1 MAKDIEGDLNGAS
14 ASTITWRDTLV
25 QSAEGIVSITGG
37 IVALKGAFDSLSEA
51 MEDDK
56 LSMDE
61 FIGFCTSL
69 SIALPALVTGV
80 KALSAV

>member
-1 MAKDIEGDLNGAS
+1 MVEGLEGDLNSAS
-14 ASTITWRDTLV
+14 SSTITWRDTLV

-37 IVALKGAFDSLSEA
+37 VIALKGAFNSLSEA
-51 MEDDK
+51 MEDGN

-69 SIALPALVTGV
+69 SIALPSLISGV
-80 KALSAV
+80 KALGAV